1 MTTRNTRG
9 VPLVVVIGILLA
21 AGGGMMYLLHALAP
35 DAQATRGL
43 STDSPPTSSLHALA
57 ASGDAPALEREL
69 AKGASPDS
77 ASDFAGA
84 QSVTPLMVAV
94 QRNQAQAVAAL
105 LKAKPNVNARSR
117 EGATALILASGWCG
131 KDIVDALL
139 AAGAS
144 VDARDDAG
152 RSALMLAAARGQPE
166 VVARLIHAGADA
178 RARNKWGQTPLLVAV
193 ETGSPAK
200 VDLLL
205 AKGADPNDADYEGRG
220 AAARAAGRPADDPH
234 ALDILKSLVRSGA
247 MLDRADRDGVTP
259 LMIAAK
265 EGDLPRVM
273 LLLNSGANPKLK
285 DSLQRTAADWARD
298 RDTDQAREIAK
309 TIAEAQK

>member
-1 MTTRNTRG
+1 MTTRHSRG

-21 AGGGMMYLLHALAP
+21 AGGGMMYLLHTLAP
-35 DAQATRGL
+35 DTQATRGL
-43 STDSPPTSSLHALA
+43 STDTAPSASLHALA
-57 ASGDAPALEREL
+57 AAGDTAALEREL
-69 AKGASPDS
+69 AKGASPDTQ
-77 ASDFAGA
+77 SDFAGA

-94 QRNQAQAVAAL
+94 QRGQAQAVAAL

-117 EGATALILASGWCG
+117 EGTTALILASGWCG

-166 VVARLIHAGADA
+166 VVARLIEAGADT
-178 RARNKWGQTPLLVAV
+178 RARNKWGQTPLLVAAD
-193 ETGSPAK
+193 TGSPAK

-205 AKGADPNDADYEGRG
+205 AKNADPNDADYEGRS
-220 AAARAAGRPADDPH
+220 AAARAAARPADDAH
-234 ALDILKSLVRSGA
+234 ALDILKSLVRAGA

-265 EGDLPRVM
+265 EGDLPRVI
-273 LLLNSGANPKLK
+273 LLLNSGANAKLK
-285 DSLQRTAADWARD
+285 DSLSRTAADWARD
-298 RDTDQAREIAK
+298 RDTDQAREIVK
-309 TIAEAQK
+309 TLSEAQK